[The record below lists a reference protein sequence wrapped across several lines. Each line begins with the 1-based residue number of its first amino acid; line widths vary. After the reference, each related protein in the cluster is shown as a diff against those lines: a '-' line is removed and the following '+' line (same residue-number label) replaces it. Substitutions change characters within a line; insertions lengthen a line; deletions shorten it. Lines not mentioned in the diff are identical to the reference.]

1 MSQATDI
8 FDYIVE
14 HGSITQKEA
23 DRFFGCSRLASRICD
38 LRNIQIP
45 IDREMITVKNR
56 HGFDCR
62 VARYS
67 FSDTTVALERMLEY
81 QRQKGAAV

>member
-8 FDYIVE
+8 FDYIMQ

-23 DRFFGCSRLASRICD
+23 DRDIGCARLASRICD
-38 LRNIQIP
+38 LRDIQIP
-45 IDREMITVKNR
+45 ICREMITVKNR
-56 HGFDCR
+56 HGADCR

-67 FSDTTVALERMLEY
+67 FSDKTVALARMLEY
-81 QRQKGAAV
+81 QRQKGAAI